1 MIEEDTLLFKIV
13 DINGFQVGEFDSF
26 TTYEINYLQDSF
38 SDLHM
43 SYLDIDDLN
52 SVYRI
57 SVNNICINFTIIKYF
72 DEWYDVRINNFY
84 YRCDTFEGFRNLLN
98 DYDVKFPTWEGLR
111 KYRRSIEG
119 GKIK

>member
-98 DYDVKFPTWEGLR
+98 DYDVKFLR
-111 KYRRSIEG
+111 
-119 GKIK
+119 GKG